1 MDGTPSKWRRSP
13 AHATPAGC
21 SKSICSST
29 TAIVVSADV
38 LLSSLIKGSFV
49 TLILARC
56 RHRGWNGA
64 LRFDGVADVR
74 ATARACGEGYSR
86 RVVLSSEPLLDCY
99 TLCDWLEYNTV
110 RYTMHREETARFR
123 GWNLIEFAG
132 AGTIWVVLANNW
144 LRWRGRESSSYCYRS
159 ARSRS
164 HQWENA
170 GSTTAGFSCYILCF
184 FDATCNGT
192 LLFWFCIVQ
201 RATTY
206 RTVVYNI

>member
-1 MDGTPSKWRRSP
+1 MGSYGSTSSPMLEPQHGRAEKAIADGLYSLRSP
-13 AHATPAGC
+13 CWTATP
-21 SKSICSST
+21 
-29 TAIVVSADV
+29 
-38 LLSSLIKGSFV
+38 FV
-49 TLILARC
+49 TGLNTTLYAIRC
-56 RHRGWNGA
+56 TEKK
-64 LRFDGVADVR
+64 LRD
-74 ATARACGEGYSR
+74 
-86 RVVLSSEPLLDCY
+86 
-99 TLCDWLEYNTV
+99 LE
-110 RYTMHREETARFR
+110 
-123 GWNLIEFAG
+123 WNLIEFAG